1 MVISVGVR
9 RWTAM
14 KGVNDGPG
22 LSLAQLARLAE
33 RPDGAIDLSDQ
44 PEITDWSG
52 AVHGD
57 LYRPRKHPVTIRL
70 DADVLAWFQS
80 RARAEGGHYQ
90 TALNR
95 VLREYMLA
103 QRGR

>member
-1 MVISVGVR
+1 MKKASEAPELSV
-9 RWTAM
+9 AQ
-14 KGVNDGPG
+14 
-22 LSLAQLARLAE
+22 LARLARLAE

-52 AVHGD
+52 AVRGD

-70 DADVLAWFQS
+70 DADVLAWFQT
-80 RARAEGGHYQ
+80 RAHAEGGHYQ

-95 VLREYMLA
+95 VLRDYMLA
-103 QRGR
+103 QRGS